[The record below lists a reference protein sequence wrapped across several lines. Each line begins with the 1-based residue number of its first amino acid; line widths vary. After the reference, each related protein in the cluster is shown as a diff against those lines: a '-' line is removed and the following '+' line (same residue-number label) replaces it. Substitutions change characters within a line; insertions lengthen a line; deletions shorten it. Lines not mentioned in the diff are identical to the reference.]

1 MNFINNCPFKLG
13 ILAGVRILIVDNDC
27 DSRDLY
33 TFLLEDLSGNVIS
46 SSSIQEAVEILT
58 WFVPH
63 ILVCEIRFLGESVYA
78 LLNKLTAMEAD
89 NRNHIP
95 IIVTSTSTTGTIE
108 QIPDVEFEGYLLKP
122 IDLDKL
128 VFMIENLVNIGR
140 NNSLVEEIKHP
151 FIEYLA
157 ANSSLSGIKILALN
171 KIHE

>member
-1 MNFINNCPFKLG
+1 MNLINNSPFKLG
-13 ILAGVRILIVDNDC
+13 MLAGVQTLIVDNDR

-33 TFLLEDLSGNVIS
+33 TFLLKDLSANVIT
-46 SSSIQEAVEILT
+46 SSSIKEALEILT
-58 WFVPH
+58 WYVPH
-63 ILVCEIRFLGESVYA
+63 ILICEIRFLGESVYT
-78 LLNKLTAMEAD
+78 LLSKLTAMEAD
-89 NRNHIP
+89 SKNHIP
-95 IIVTSTSTTGTIE
+95 IIVTSTCTTGTIE

-128 VFMIENLVNIGR
+128 VFMIENLVNMGR
-140 NNSLVEEIKHP
+140 NNSLFEEIKHP